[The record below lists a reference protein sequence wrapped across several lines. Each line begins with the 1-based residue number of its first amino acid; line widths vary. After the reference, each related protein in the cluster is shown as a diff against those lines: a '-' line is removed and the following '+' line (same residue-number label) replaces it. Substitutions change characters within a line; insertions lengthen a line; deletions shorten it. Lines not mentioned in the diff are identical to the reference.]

1 MLINVFNKQNN
12 ILIKIKSLL
21 KPMLRFNKMLKKKL
35 LIMSFDQ
42 KTQLLKI
49 KLKPLNKTKI
59 LNTIKNKHQLLIN
72 LMRLPIQILN
82 QLNKLSITNPMLKH
96 SKLSKQNKLKLKNQ
110 LQVNNKDNNQKSKQ
124 LNKILNKNNKNNK
137 LDQKYQLKNNQLK
150 RKVKHH

>member
-1 MLINVFNKQNN
+1 MLINVFNRQDN

-21 KPMLRFNKMLKKKL
+21 RPRLKFSKILKKKL
-35 LIMSFDQ
+35 LIMLLDH
-42 KTQLLKI
+42 KKQLVKI

-59 LNTIKNKHQLLIN
+59 LNTIKNKYQLLMN
-72 LMRLPIQILN
+72 LMRLLIHILN

-96 SKLSKQNKLKLKNQ
+96 PKLSKQNKLKLKNQ

>member
-1 MLINVFNKQNN
+1 MLINVFNRQDN

-21 KPMLRFNKMLKKKL
+21 RPRLKFSKILKKKL
-35 LIMSFDQ
+35 LIMLFHH
-42 KTQLLKI
+42 KKQLVKI

-59 LNTIKNKHQLLIN
+59 LNTIKKHQLLMN

-96 SKLSKQNKLKLKNQ
+96 PKPNKQNKLKVKNQ
-110 LQVNNKDNNQKSKQ
+110 LQVNNKDNNQKSKP

-137 LDQKYQLKNNQLK
+137 LDQKYLLRNNQLK